1 VLTTYQTQVNQL
13 LQYPVPPVP
22 LYTTTDINLWINR
35 ARQQLAGESES
46 IRALGTIPTVINQ
59 QPYNISTINFGTPT
73 VTGISGALHVR
84 SIRFL
89 IGGGS
94 SRLRVRNWE
103 WFESYELNTAAP
115 PSGQPA
121 VWSQYSQGEQG
132 SFYVSP
138 IPDNVYQLICD
149 CVCLPIDLVDDTTI
163 EAIPA
168 LWRDAVCYYAAYLAM
183 LSAQDAQRQSDAQRM
198 LDYYSNFVERARKF
212 ATPKVNAY
220 LYPQNAD
227 PTVINK
233 LGVTPKA
240 GAAG

>member
-1 VLTTYQTQVNQL
+1 VLNTYQTQVNQL
-13 LQYPVPPVP
+13 LQYPVSPVP
-22 LYTTTDINLWINR
+22 LYATTDINLWINR

-46 IRALGTIPTVINQ
+46 IRVLGTISTVVNQ
-59 QPYNISTINFGTPT
+59 QPYNFSGINVSSVAG
-73 VTGISGALHVR
+73 VAAALHVR
-84 SIRFL
+84 SIRYAV
-89 IGGGS
+89 GNGS

-103 WFESYELNTAAP
+103 WFESYELNNAVQTAGSP
-115 PSGQPA
+115 Q
-121 VWSQYSQGEQG
+121 VWSQYGQGEQG
-132 SFYVSP
+132 SFYISP
-138 IPDNVYQLICD
+138 VPDDIYPLTCD
-149 CVCLPIDLVDDTTI
+149 CVCLPIDLVDDTTT
-163 EAIPA
+163 EAIPS
-168 LWRDAVCYYAAYLAM
+168 LWRDAVCYYAAYLAL

-198 LDYYSNFVERARKF
+198 FAYYSDFVERARKF